1 MKKKWFKN
9 KPLIDSIM
17 NTSRF
22 KILMFLLIALALFA
36 AFNFN
41 EQERNLFSGIIYCH
55 SNMIFILLFHA
66 FFLLVTINT
75 CVSFYEHDTY
85 LIRLQNK
92 KNVIKKL
99 IGLVLQIN
107 GILLL
112 CYFFIYLCLNNL
124 IMLGS
129 YDTKEVFN
137 YGIKTNIYAIY
148 IMIKFYL
155 LAILFMVLNTTLFV
169 ILKESKTVILN
180 VLYLIGFLFITPPTT
195 IKFSLMPWNYYYL
208 LDYHTF
214 PKEMMNFII
223 FVILFILFIIIL
235 GILGTKQKRRESYEN

>member
-22 KILMFLLIALALFA
+22 KILMFLLIALAIFA
-36 AFNFN
+36 AFNF
-41 EQERNLFSGIIYCH
+41 EEWERNLFSGIIYCH
-55 SNMIFILLFHA
+55 SNIIFILLFHA
-66 FFLLVTINT
+66 FFLLATINT

-85 LIRLQNK
+85 LIRLKSK

-112 CYFFIYLCLNNL
+112 CYFFIYLSLNNL

-155 LAILFMVLNTTLFV
+155 LAILYMVLNTTLFV
-169 ILKESKTVILN
+169 ILKENKTVILN
-180 VLYLIGFLFITPPTT
+180 VLYLIGFIIITPPTN
-195 IKFSLMPWNYYYL
+195 IKFSLIPWNYYYL
-208 LDYHTF
+208 LNYNTF
-214 PKEMMNFII
+214 LREIINFII
-223 FVILFILFIIIL
+223 YVFLFIIFIIIL
-235 GILGTKQKRRESYEN
+235 GILGTKKKRGVTYDN